1 MPSQKKSRSN
11 KNENNVAP
19 VVEPVVA
26 EPVVVESVV
35 AEPVVA
41 EPVVV
46 ESKQKKTKKSK
57 VVEQVAESV
66 VEPVVEQVA
75 EPVVEQV
82 AEPVKQKGGKSKKS
96 KAEPVVEQVAE
107 PVKQKGGKTKKSKA
121 EPVAEPVAP
130 VKPAREARKPKQ
142 PKNEEPVAT
151 EPESEDPMDKTRSF
165 KVMLPSES
173 DYTGRFTGLTPYQAA
188 NKALSKYFR
197 NSDNTNIT
205 EDFIFFSIK
214 ESTRRS
220 KRNVYNYKGARVKLA
235 TPIEYKIKSENGEE
249 RVITKQYKNQLVKV
263 KKSVEAK
270 SETVATTA

>member
-19 VVEPVVA
+19 EPEPVVA
-26 EPVVVESVV
+26 EPVAAS
-35 AEPVVA
+35 EP
-41 EPVVV
+41 VV

-57 VVEQVAESV
+57 VT
-66 VEPVVEQVA
+66 EPVVAAPEVVA
-75 EPVVEQV
+75 EPEPVV
-82 AEPVKQKGGKSKKS
+82 AEPVKQKGGKSKK
-96 KAEPVVEQVAE
+96 PNV
-107 PVKQKGGKTKKSKA
+107 
-121 EPVAEPVAP
+121 EPVAEPVAQPVAAPEP
-130 VKPAREARKPKQ
+130 VKKSRKSKSNQPASEPVAPESAPVKQSRKPRQPKQ
-142 PKNEEPVAT
+142 QKNEEPVATT

-165 KVMLPSES
+165 KVMLPNDS

-270 SETVATTA
+270 SETVTTTA